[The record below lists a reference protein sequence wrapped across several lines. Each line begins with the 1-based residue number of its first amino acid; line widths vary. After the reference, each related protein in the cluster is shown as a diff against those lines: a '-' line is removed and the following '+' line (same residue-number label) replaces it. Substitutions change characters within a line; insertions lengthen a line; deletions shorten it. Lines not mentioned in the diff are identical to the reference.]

1 MDGGDMLE
9 ERKYMVLSEK
19 TIEKLII
26 IEKIVGGDR
35 ARKAIARWITILSN
49 RISAMDGGDMLEER
63 KYMVLSEKTIEK
75 LIIIEKIVGGDR
87 ARKAIARWI
96 TLNKARERRQ
106 RDLM

>member
-1 MDGGDMLE
+1 MYHKGDAWASTLADVYVNDLPVMFCG
-9 ERKYMVLSEK
+9 
-19 TIEKLII
+19 TCKLFA
-26 IEKIVGGDR
+26 ENL
-35 ARKAIARWITILSN
+35 ILSN

-96 TLNKARERRQ
+96 TVNISLSFDES
-106 RDLM
+106 DLYE

>member
-35 ARKAIARWITILSN
+35 ARKAIARWITVNISLSFDESDLYEWMN
-49 RISAMDGGDMLEER
+49 EWLHSDRQVIKFD
-63 KYMVLSEKTIEK
+63 EKK
-75 LIIIEKIVGGDR
+75 KIQKHV
-87 ARKAIARWI
+87 
-96 TLNKARERRQ
+96 
-106 RDLM
+106 